1 MSEQATEKTKTRR
14 TQADRTADT
23 RRRALDATIRCL
35 ARDGYAATTTVRV
48 AQEAGISRGGM
59 LHHFPTRADLLS
71 ETLKDIEMT
80 LRRKR
85 GDALSSLPAD
95 IDMFVALTR
104 IGWESYQSEEA
115 MALIEL
121 TIAARG
127 DDDLAAALRK
137 THASVHGFQLEGS
150 VKVARHVG
158 IENVEMV
165 EAMHLLHTAAMR
177 GLLIEQS
184 IGIDPARVD
193 AAIDLLVLYKEW
205 FAQRFT

>member
-1 MSEQATEKTKTRR
+1 MSQQANHETKVRR

-35 ARDGYAATTTVRV
+35 ARDGYAATTTTKV

-59 LHHFPTRADLLS
+59 LHHFPTRAELLS

-85 GDALSSLPAD
+85 IEALSKLPPD
-95 IDMFVALTR
+95 SDMFIPLTR

-121 TIAARG
+121 AIARIAHRTICRHRPRPDRCRDRTAGAVQGMVRRTVLLG
-127 DDDLAAALRK
+127 W
-137 THASVHGFQLEGS
+137 AS
-150 VKVARHVG
+150 
-158 IENVEMV
+158 
-165 EAMHLLHTAAMR
+165 
-177 GLLIEQS
+177 
-184 IGIDPARVD
+184 
-193 AAIDLLVLYKEW
+193 
-205 FAQRFT
+205 

>member
-1 MSEQATEKTKTRR
+1 MSQQANHETKVRR

-35 ARDGYAATTTVRV
+35 ARDGYAATTTTKV

-59 LHHFPTRADLLS
+59 LHHFPTRAELLS

-85 GDALSSLPAD
+85 IEALSKLPPD
-95 IDMFVALTR
+95 SDMFIPLTR

-121 TIAARG
+121 AIAARG
-127 DDDLAAALRK
+127 DDDLAAELRT
-137 THASVHGFQLEGS
+137 THGSVHGFQLEGS
-150 VKVARHVG
+150 LRVARRAG
-158 IENVEMV
+158 IENTEMV

-184 IGIDPARVD
+184 VGIDPARID
-193 AAIDLLVLYKEW
+193 AAIELLVLYKEW
-205 FAQRFT
+205 FAERFS